1 MQGWTNDDRQAKERM
16 ISDHFPSKSVDS
28 FKTQTQKKKGRGR
41 GQRLHPRSCLSLTAN
56 QKKYMTSEH

>member
-28 FKTQTQKKKGRGR
+28 FKTQTQKKKEEEEDRGSTHVHVY
-41 GQRLHPRSCLSLTAN
+41 L
-56 QKKYMTSEH
+56 